1 MYSVECWV
9 RRADAE
15 GGEIHEVG
23 PLKLADLV
31 EVLELIV
38 RLQSRVERRGEKE
51 DTSDVPAAELASP
64 VS

>member
-9 RRADAE
+9 RRAGAE
-15 GGEIHEVG
+15 GGEIHEVA
-23 PLKLADLV
+23 PLRLADLV

-51 DTSDVPAAELASP
+51 GASEVSTAGLATP